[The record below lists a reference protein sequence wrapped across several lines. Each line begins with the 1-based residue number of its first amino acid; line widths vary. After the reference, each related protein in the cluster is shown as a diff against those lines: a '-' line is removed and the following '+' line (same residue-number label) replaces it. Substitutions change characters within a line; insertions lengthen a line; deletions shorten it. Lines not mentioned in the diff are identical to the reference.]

1 MRCRAFPSKD
11 PVEHRETAWRPAKP
25 VVGSV
30 AYAARVDTIIP
41 PVRPSL
47 ETLRSSRAQTLN
59 RELVPETVDLFCGA
73 GGLSLGLQSAGLS
86 VCAHLDSWAAAV
98 ETLNSNF
105 NEQRVPT
112 DVRELTAQ
120 NVRSLVGGTPGVLAG
135 GPPCQSFTS
144 AGRRQN
150 DDPRGTLVGVFA
162 DLAAAIRSPLVVFE
176 NVEGFLTAGGGRFV
190 FDFLTPLVEAGYR
203 VRVRKVNF
211 ANFGVPQHRKR
222 VIAIASLLGDPP
234 FPSPTHSAWGAPGAQ
249 EVSDCPATPT
259 VEEALKDLPPPGS
272 ADAPQGHVAPQA
284 NSLEQARI
292 DALGP
297 GQTMRDLPEDLWH
310 SSYRRRAF
318 RRVKDGTPTEQRG
331 GAPAGLR
338 RLRGDQPSKAITSA
352 AIRELVHP
360 KENRRLT
367 LREAARLQT
376 FPDHFDFRGSGADQA
391 TLIGNAIPPRFAEA
405 LGKTL
410 LGHLN
415 VHAGTNENE
424 PAKGELVEFDVT
436 PAQQMSPALA
446 KVVRKVN
453 ARFTP
458 NLSASV
464 AA

>member
-1 MRCRAFPSKD
+1 
-11 PVEHRETAWRPAKP
+11 VETTIRPP
-25 VVGSV
+25 
-30 AYAARVDTIIP
+30 ARPRLEIS
-41 PVRPSL
+41 RP
-47 ETLRSSRAQTLN
+47 SRAQALD
-59 RELVPETVDLFCGA
+59 RDLVPETVDLFCGA

-86 VCAHLDSWAAAV
+86 VCAHLDSWTAAV
-98 ETLNSNF
+98 ATLNSNF
-105 NEQRVPT
+105 NEQRTPT

-120 NVRSLVGGTPGVLAG
+120 NIRSLVGGTPRVLAG

-162 DLAAAIRSPLVVFE
+162 NLAAAIRPPLVVFE

-190 FDFLTPLVEAGYR
+190 FDFLTPLIEVGYR
-203 VRVRKVNF
+203 VRMRKVNF

-222 VIAIASLLGDPP
+222 VIAVASLLGDPP

-249 EVSDCPATPT
+249 EISDCPATPT
-259 VEEALKDLPPPGS
+259 VNEALKDLPSPGS
-272 ADAPQGHVAPQA
+272 AGAPQGHVAPRA

-292 DALGP
+292 DALRP

-310 SSYRRRAF
+310 SSYRKRAF

-376 FPDHFDFRGSGADQA
+376 FPDHFDFRGSGTEQA
-391 TLIGNAIPPRFAEA
+391 TLIGNAIPPRFAEI
-405 LGKTL
+405 LGSTL
-410 LGHLN
+410 LDHLN
-415 VHAGTNENE
+415 APTGANENE
-424 PAKGELVEFDVT
+424 SGRGELVDFDVT

-446 KVVRKVN
+446 KVVKKVN

-458 NLSASV
+458 SLLASA